1 MIRTFNV
8 KVPFIGFDVVEV
20 EIDDSNYSESEK
32 EIILE
37 NAEEQAKDIVYETIK
52 STRVERF
59 EFFNYVEGT
68 NCPGFSDQKFQGFV
82 EETTPTEEEE
92 NE

>member
-8 KVPFIGFDVVEV
+8 KVPFIGFDVVEI
-20 EIDDSNYSESEK
+20 EIDDSDYSESEK

-37 NAEEQAKDIVYETIK
+37 NAEEQAKDLVYETIK
-52 STRVERF
+52 GNRVERF
-59 EFFNYVEGT
+59 EFFHYVEGT
-68 NCPGFSDQKFQGFV
+68 NFPGFSEQKFEGFV
-82 EETTPTEEEE
+82 EETTELGEEE